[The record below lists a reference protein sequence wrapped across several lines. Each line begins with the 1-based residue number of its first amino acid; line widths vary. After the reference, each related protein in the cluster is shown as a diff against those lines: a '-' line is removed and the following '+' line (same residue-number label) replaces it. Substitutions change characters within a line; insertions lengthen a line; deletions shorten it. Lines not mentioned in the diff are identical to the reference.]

1 MLRQASMEKPP
12 DFKSPEGKQ
21 AVSKSQASILNRQYT
36 EKTSSDLR
44 LWFDLSAK
52 KNKAGRY

>member
-44 LWFDLSAK
+44 PKHLQK
-52 KNKAGRY
+52 KIKAGRC